1 MWLTLTYRQALHIL
15 SGVGSLLGPPGTFV
29 EASGMAANKQRHLA
43 GVVIGLTAVGVA
55 VYSVFFIDWTTEVR
69 QEEELVRPVKTMVI
83 ESPFAFSGRKYP
95 GKVLAHRRVDL
106 AFQVA
111 GPLIE
116 LPVKNGDEVTQ
127 GRILARIDPRDFENE
142 LNAKKALLAK
152 AKHDV
157 EKVERLFQSG
167 VANQQEVVDAK
178 AAFDVAEADSKITEK
193 ALEDTYLSAPF
204 GGVIANT
211 FVENFQNVRARQR
224 ILSLQDVSRVEI
236 EINIPE
242 ERVALKLK
250 DKDAFGLIATFDYLP
265 GREFEVEVEKFATE
279 ADQATQTFAATV
291 AMDAPKDVNVLPGM
305 TATITPYRK
314 QLEDN
319 EAAGF
324 AVPIDAVPVDEL
336 GTYHIWK
343 IATDSSGRLSV
354 HRVDVQVGEMI
365 LNDIVV
371 LSGLSKGDR
380 IATAGVHL
388 LREGQQVRLLD
399 AEKDQQAG

>member
-1 MWLTLTYRQALHIL
+1 
-15 SGVGSLLGPPGTFV
+15 
-29 EASGMAANKQRHLA
+29 MAANKRKHLA
-43 GVVIGLTAVGVA
+43 GVVVGLAAVVVA
-55 VYSVFFIDWTTEVR
+55 VYSVFFIDWTTEKR
-69 QEEELVRPVKTMVI
+69 PEQELIRPVKTMLI

-95 GKVLAHRRVDL
+95 GKVQAHREVDL

-116 LPVKNGDEVTQ
+116 LPVRNGEEVTIEQ
-127 GRILARIDPRDFENE
+127 VLARIDPRDFENE
-142 LNAKKALLAK
+142 LNAKKAVLAK

-167 VANQQEVVDAK
+167 AANQQEVVDTE
-178 AAFDVAEADSKITEK
+178 AAFDVAEADSKIAEK
-193 ALEDTYLSAPF
+193 ALEDTYLRAPF
-204 GGVIANT
+204 GGVIAKS
-211 FVENFQNVRARQR
+211 FVENFQNIQAKQP
-224 ILSLQDVSRVEI
+224 ILSLQDVSSVKI

-250 DKDAFGLIATFDYLP
+250 DRDEFGLIATFDYLP
-265 GREFEVEVEKFATE
+265 GREFEVELVEFATE
-279 ADQATQTFAATV
+279 ADPATQTFAATL
-291 AMDAPKDVNVLPGM
+291 AMPAPKDVTILPGM

-314 QLEDN
+314 QLEDD

-343 IATDSSGRLSV
+343 IVTDSSGRLSV
-354 HRVDVQVGEMI
+354 HRVDVQVGEMVYD
-365 LNDIVV
+365 DIII
-371 LSGLSKGDR
+371 LSGLLKGDR

-399 AEKDQQAG
+399 LEEAQQAG

>member
-1 MWLTLTYRQALHIL
+1 
-15 SGVGSLLGPPGTFV
+15 
-29 EASGMAANKQRHLA
+29 MAANKRRHLA
-43 GVVIGLTAVGVA
+43 GVVIGLTAVGAA
-55 VYSVFFIDWTTEVR
+55 VYSVFFVDWTAEAPPAD
-69 QEEELVRPVKTMVI
+69 ELVRPVKTMVI
-83 ESPFAFSGRKYP
+83 DSPYASTGRKYP
-95 GKVLAHRRVDL
+95 GRVLAHQRVDL

-127 GRILARIDPRDFENE
+127 GQILARIDPRDFENA
-142 LNAKKALLAK
+142 LNAKKAVLVK
-152 AKHDV
+152 TKHDV

-167 VANQQEVVDAK
+167 AANAQEVVDTKSAY
-178 AAFDVAEADSKITEK
+178 DVAEADSKIAEK
-193 ALEDTYLSAPF
+193 ALADTYLRAPF

-211 FVENFQNVRARQR
+211 FVENFESIRAKQR

-250 DKDAFGLIATFDYLP
+250 DRDAFGLIATFDYLP
-265 GREFEVEVEKFATE
+265 GREFEVELEKFATE
-279 ADQATQTFAATV
+279 ADRATQTFAATV
-291 AMDAPKDVNVLPGM
+291 AMNAPKDVNVLPGM

-314 QLEDN
+314 HIEDD

-336 GTYHIWK
+336 GTYHVWK
-343 IATDSSGRLSV
+343 VSDDSNGRLSV
-354 HRVDVQVGEMI
+354 HRIDVQVGEMVQ
-365 LNDIVV
+365 NDIVV
-371 LSGLSKGDR
+371 LTGLSKGDR

-399 AEKDQQAG
+399 AEKDRQAG

>member
-1 MWLTLTYRQALHIL
+1 
-15 SGVGSLLGPPGTFV
+15 
-29 EASGMAANKQRHLA
+29 MAANKRRHVA
-43 GVVIGLTAVGVA
+43 GAVIGLAAVVVA

-95 GKVLAHRRVDL
+95 GKVQAHREVDL

-116 LPVKNGDEVTQ
+116 LPVRNGEEVTIGQ
-127 GRILARIDPRDFENE
+127 VLARIDPRDFENE
-142 LNAKKALLAK
+142 LNAQKAVLAK

-167 VANQQEVVDAK
+167 VANQQEVVDTK
-178 AAFDVAEADSKITEK
+178 AAFDVAEADSKIAEK
-193 ALEDTYLSAPF
+193 ALDDTYLRAPF

-211 FVENFQNVRARQR
+211 FVENFQSVRAKQE
-224 ILSLQDVSRVEI
+224 ILSLQDVSSVEI
-236 EINIPE
+236 VINVPE

-265 GREFEVEVEKFATE
+265 GREFEVELVEFATE
-279 ADQATQTFAATV
+279 ADQATQTFAVTV
-291 AMDAPKDVNVLPGM
+291 AMPAPTYVNVLPGM
-305 TATITPYRK
+305 TATIKPYRK
-314 QLEDN
+314 QLEDD
-319 EAAGF
+319 ESAGF
-324 AVPIDAVPVDEL
+324 AIPIDAVPVDEL
-336 GTYHIWK
+336 GTYHVWK
-343 IATDSSGRLSV
+343 VNNDSSGRLSV
-354 HRVDVQVGEMI
+354 HRVDVQVGEMVQ
-365 LNDIVV
+365 NDIIV

-388 LREGQQVRLLD
+388 LREGQQVRLLNT
-399 AEKDQQAG
+399 EEDQQAE